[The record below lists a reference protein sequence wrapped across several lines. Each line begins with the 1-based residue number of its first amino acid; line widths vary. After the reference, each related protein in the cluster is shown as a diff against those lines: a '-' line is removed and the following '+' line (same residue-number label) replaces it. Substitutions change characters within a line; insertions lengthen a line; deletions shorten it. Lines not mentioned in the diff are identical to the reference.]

1 MRTLLL
7 ICIGL
12 IASMMY
18 SMSAFADSNM
28 GSQIVNIDTMTI
40 STFTDSNIVLS
51 ITGTSQISGQCAMRL
66 YSPNLENDTTIELYM
81 TSGISDT
88 LTFTLALLKGAS
100 FMDVTFSI
108 IDSATKSNFKDSL
121 YEWETARTL
130 FFRIDS
136 NAVGYVG
143 YEPDS
148 NDVKMPTW
156 TKGDAIPTLLGT
168 SLLGSKRQKDAK
180 ALTQMISVSITGRVA
195 YSVKNV
201 VTDGVPVR
209 VWLDWDSD
217 NKTTTGYTPY
227 RNIDSDPD
235 YRHIGWDDA
244 DMNGNFSFNFEFP
257 SDIPANEIS
266 NSIRF
271 VVGNKNDYLVLYNH
285 YDGDLLP
292 SNSSVSIEQ
301 STYTVNITDYTVGVD
316 IDRGSAIRYLTRAAI
331 FASTKMDLPDIPAV
345 TYRVKSDGDIISRYN
360 PNGIIFMG
368 HRSRNNVAAIYHEY
382 GHFVHDLSDEH
393 YFDYFT
399 NEYDDPHKG
408 NFYFTLESGIT
419 QAFIEGWAYFFAAAC
434 LDYWYAKEMSSSVVS
449 TYGTYPPV
457 CYPQN
462 SNDYQFL
469 DYGQQ
474 LICDLDRRKVE
485 GAVASFF
492 YSLYDGYGLRGPNYE
507 GDNDDMS
514 FDGAFLRGNLEAAR
528 VYAYQWDCSYVEG
541 FKNALLGHFSE
552 YQYNEKV
559 SSLNALYSTLILN
572 SGVAHSATPTILTAI
587 GTLSLRTL
595 NWNDNTCPVTKS
607 FGVLGGTGVT
617 YPFFQNQESGF
628 YICRK
633 QVTSTD
639 WDGTL
644 AGFTLIKTVGQNITA
659 TTDDEVLSA
668 GSYRYVVVAYN
679 SSGVSIP
686 KATTIVDCTT
696 LSTPTNED
704 LSDIVIDIDRNVPAS
719 GTITMENVEVTGE
732 TKIELCAGSTIILKP
747 GVKIPVGAQIHSHIE
762 SCTGC
767 SLTTEMP
774 KRAPS
779 EETISD
785 NSTNLIPINT
795 LSPQKGG
802 IQMQLYPQ
810 PADDYLI
817 IKIISESGE
826 PTISLTTLVGATLP
840 VKLDREPS
848 SPNVW
853 QWRFSTKDLSAGV
866 YSINV
871 NTGSNNSVSQLITIV
886 R

>member
-12 IASMMY
+12 IACMMY

-292 SNSSVSIEQ
+292 SNSSDSIEQ
-301 STYTVNITDYTVGVD
+301 STYTVNITDYTVGV
-316 IDRGSAIRYLTRAAI
+316 
-331 FASTKMDLPDIPAV
+331 
-345 TYRVKSDGDIISRYN
+345 
-360 PNGIIFMG
+360 
-368 HRSRNNVAAIYHEY
+368 
-382 GHFVHDLSDEH
+382 
-393 YFDYFT
+393 
-399 NEYDDPHKG
+399 
-408 NFYFTLESGIT
+408 
-419 QAFIEGWAYFFAAAC
+419 
-434 LDYWYAKEMSSSVVS
+434 
-449 TYGTYPPV
+449 
-457 CYPQN
+457 
-462 SNDYQFL
+462 
-469 DYGQQ
+469 
-474 LICDLDRRKVE
+474 
-485 GAVASFF
+485 
-492 YSLYDGYGLRGPNYE
+492 
-507 GDNDDMS
+507 
-514 FDGAFLRGNLEAAR
+514 
-528 VYAYQWDCSYVEG
+528 
-541 FKNALLGHFSE
+541 
-552 YQYNEKV
+552 
-559 SSLNALYSTLILN
+559 
-572 SGVAHSATPTILTAI
+572 
-587 GTLSLRTL
+587 
-595 NWNDNTCPVTKS
+595 
-607 FGVLGGTGVT
+607 
-617 YPFFQNQESGF
+617 
-628 YICRK
+628 
-633 QVTSTD
+633 
-639 WDGTL
+639 
-644 AGFTLIKTVGQNITA
+644 
-659 TTDDEVLSA
+659 
-668 GSYRYVVVAYN
+668 
-679 SSGVSIP
+679 
-686 KATTIVDCTT
+686 
-696 LSTPTNED
+696 
-704 LSDIVIDIDRNVPAS
+704 
-719 GTITMENVEVTGE
+719 
-732 TKIELCAGSTIILKP
+732 
-747 GVKIPVGAQIHSHIE
+747 
-762 SCTGC
+762 
-767 SLTTEMP
+767 
-774 KRAPS
+774 
-779 EETISD
+779 
-785 NSTNLIPINT
+785 
-795 LSPQKGG
+795 
-802 IQMQLYPQ
+802 
-810 PADDYLI
+810 
-817 IKIISESGE
+817 
-826 PTISLTTLVGATLP
+826 
-840 VKLDREPS
+840 
-848 SPNVW
+848 
-853 QWRFSTKDLSAGV
+853 
-866 YSINV
+866 
-871 NTGSNNSVSQLITIV
+871 
-886 R
+886 